1 MYDPNNHTTDC
12 FLTLQSLDRLV
23 EAVDHSSVGDAKMRH
38 LGTILKALRENAQ
51 GDKHPDQIVR
61 LSVGILVPKTKPIE
75 FEVDMAQ
82 TELHVFNTLT
92 GRLSG
97 VGNL

>member
-38 LGTILKALRENAQ
+38 LADILKTLREHAQ
-51 GDKHPDQIVR
+51 GDKHPEQIVR
-61 LSVGILVPKTKPIE
+61 ISVGHLV
-75 FEVDMAQ
+75 
-82 TELHVFNTLT
+82 
-92 GRLSG
+92 S
-97 VGNL
+97 